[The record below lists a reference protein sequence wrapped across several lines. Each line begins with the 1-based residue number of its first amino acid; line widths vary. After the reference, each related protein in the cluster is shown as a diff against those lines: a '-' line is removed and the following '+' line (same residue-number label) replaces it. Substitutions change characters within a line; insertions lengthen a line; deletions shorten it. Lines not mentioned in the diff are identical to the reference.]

1 MITESSY
8 SVVIQE
14 NWLVSPGEMWSI
26 LPGEHR
32 SGEIGELDLVGV
44 GSPTRPRR
52 EAEMETDVF
61 LTNDGRQRAISQ
73 LEFLRTV
80 RRAEVAQYLH
90 DAKES
95 GDVIDNAAYEDA
107 KNEQARLEGRI
118 MELEQLLARAV
129 SISKVDTDIVSL
141 GSIVHLRTPDER
153 EYCYSLVGAFEA
165 NPGAGR
171 ISNESPVGKAL
182 LGHRVGDLVIVSTPG
197 GVKEYTIFSI
207 E

>member
-1 MITESSY
+1 M
-8 SVVIQE
+8 VVE
-14 NWLVSPGEMWSI
+14 
-26 LPGEHR
+26 
-32 SGEIGELDLVGV
+32 GV
-44 GSPTRPRR
+44 PTIFRR
-52 EAEMETDVF
+52 EIQEMETQSVF
-61 LTNDGRQRAISQ
+61 LTNDGRQRANSQ

-129 SISKVDTDIVSL
+129 PISKVDTDMVSL

-153 EYCYSLVGAFEA
+153 EYCYTLVGAFEA

>member
-1 MITESSY
+1 M
-8 SVVIQE
+8 VVE
-14 NWLVSPGEMWSI
+14 
-26 LPGEHR
+26 
-32 SGEIGELDLVGV
+32 GV
-44 GSPTRPRR
+44 PTIFRR
-52 EAEMETDVF
+52 EIQEMETQSVF